1 MELGEPIRNHDDCR
15 RIGLGHEKSPVM
27 DRAVLDWLEDKLA
40 CGRAAVENSGRFRV
54 LELEVRSSHSE
65 RRRGESGSAYH
76 STAVNRHRDIRLLF
90 RRCWVTQRVG
100 LVTLQVSRLAMILRR
115 RRNTM
120 GDFKRLVAWQ
130 KAHAFV
136 VAVHSAFKGRNTTAA
151 PGLRAQILRAV
162 SAISDNL
169 AEGCGLRSRRALAR
183 YAETAY
189 ASAKEVENDLIKSR
203 DLGILT
209 GALCEDLLRQGDEV
223 ARLCFSL
230 TRLPP
235 GGE

>member
-15 RIGLGHEKSPVM
+15 RIGLGHEKSPVI

-90 RRCWVTQRVG
+90 RRRWVTQRVG
-100 LVTLQVSRLAMILRR
+100 LVNASGIATSHDLLEEEI
-115 RRNTM
+115 M
-120 GDFKRLVAWQ
+120 GDFKRLVAWH

-136 VAVHSAFKGRNTTAA
+136 IAVHSAFKGRNTTAA

-203 DLGILT
+203 DLGILP